1 MTVKELI
8 EQLQKE
14 NQILPVV
21 IYNRWVEDYDSDI
34 VIDRKNL
41 QFDFDEKEKDCVRLY
56 V

>member
-1 MTVKELI
+1 MNVKELI

-14 NQILPVV
+14 GQDLPVV

-34 VIDRKNL
+34 VVEQQEL
-41 QFDFDEKEKDCVRLY
+41 QFDFDAKEKPCIRLY